1 MLVEL
6 RIRHFAVLEELTIP
20 LSPGLNAI
28 TGETGA
34 GKSVVVR
41 ALALLVGGRASA
53 GTVRAG
59 KERALVEGVADVR
72 SVPAAAQRLD
82 ELGFETDDGHVVLRR
97 EVRNEGRSRAWI
109 NGSPAT
115 AGNLRSIGEALVDL
129 HGQHDH
135 QRLLATGFQRDMLDA
150 YGGSTDLARDAEA
163 LFRQVA
169 VLKAALADK
178 EARSRALE
186 ARAEAARRELDEIRA
201 ADPRAGEEAE
211 LKTAEARLANAEV
224 LAAETKALHELL
236 HGGDAAATDQLAKA
250 KKRLDRLA
258 DVDPALSALAGAIQ
272 EAYHR
277 VADAASELAS
287 YSAAVDHDPVRLDR
301 LRQRQA
307 VLQTLKRRYGDSV
320 EEVVARGRALER
332 ELDELDASEMDLR
345 ELRRRLAEAEDSW
358 REAAVRLTAHRSE
371 AAKRISART
380 EALFPGLG
388 LEGGRFSVKLEELDP
403 PSAQGRERVRFMATM
418 NPGFPLGPL
427 ARIASGGELS
437 RVMLALKS
445 ALAGADDLP
454 TLVFD
459 EIDAGIGGAVA
470 SRVARQL
477 RTVAEGR
484 QAIVVTHLARIAA
497 RASCHLVVEKDASRG
512 AASTSVRRV
521 RREDRVREIAR
532 MLGGDPDSAPSR
544 DHARALL
551 TEQRT

>member
-1 MLVEL
+1 MSTCTANMITSGCL
-6 RIRHFAVLEELTIP
+6 R
-20 LSPGLNAI
+20 PGF
-28 TGETGA
+28 
-34 GKSVVVR
+34 
-41 ALALLVGGRASA
+41 SA
-53 GTVRAG
+53 TCWTPT
-59 KERALVEGVADVR
+59 ADPR
-72 SVPAAAQRLD
+72 
-82 ELGFETDDGHVVLRR
+82 T
-97 EVRNEGRSRAWI
+97 W
-109 NGSPAT
+109 
-115 AGNLRSIGEALVDL
+115 
-129 HGQHDH
+129 
-135 QRLLATGFQRDMLDA
+135 LATPKRSFA
-150 YGGSTDLARDAEA
+150 KS
-163 LFRQVA
+163 A

-186 ARAEAARRELDEIRA
+186 ARAEAAGRELDEIRA

-388 LEGGRFSVKLEELDP
+388 LEGGRFSVQLEELDP